1 MRLDKDIIETIVRN
15 RFGNVSQIR
24 FEDVNNWN
32 TISVSFLDVDNMGTL
47 WCIELKDYMKFRRKY
62 LIGKYL
68 ENNE

>member
-15 RFGNVSQIR
+15 RFGNVSVIM
-24 FEDVNNWN
+24 FNDVNHWN
-32 TISVSFLDVDNMGTL
+32 TIPVSFLDVDNKGTL
-47 WCIELKDYMKFRRKY
+47 WNIELKDYIKFRRKY

>member
-15 RFGNVSQIR
+15 RFGNVSVIR
-24 FEDVNNWN
+24 FKDVNHWN
-32 TISVSFLDVDNMGTL
+32 TIPVSFLDVDNMGTL
-47 WCIELKDYMKFRRKY
+47 WSIELKDYIKFRRKY